1 MRFFFQDYEKSGKI
15 HFLFKNVEDMIP
27 YKPFAKHL
35 NDNNIIA
42 TPSELHG
49 HASGMIVVNRDV
61 EVDEWVDLIMA
72 DYSFEGGDKAKLL
85 PVLGA
90 LFDFAKDKLSAD
102 NYTFTPLLPSG
113 DNDLAFRLEALSTW
127 CASCLT
133 GMAFAGLKSDANMH
147 KDVHEFILDLEKI
160 SKVDTSAGESQGEEA
175 DYVEL
180 VEYVKAGTILLYSEF
195 DQVGEESLE
204 IH

>member
-1 MRFFFQDYEKSGKI
+1 
-15 HFLFKNVEDMIP
+15 MIP

-35 NDNNIIA
+35 QDNNIIA

-49 HASGMIVVNRDV
+49 HASGMIVINRDV
-61 EVDEWVDLIMA
+61 DVEEWVDLIIA
-72 DYSFEGGDKAKLL
+72 DYSFEGGDKAKLV

-90 LFDFAKDKLSAD
+90 LFDFAKDKLKAD
-102 NYTFTPLLPSG
+102 NFSFTPLLPSD

-127 CASCLT
+127 CSTFLT

-160 SKVDTSAGESQGEEA
+160 SKVDTLAGETQGEEI

-195 DQVGEESLE
+195 EEFDEESAEL
-204 IH
+204 H